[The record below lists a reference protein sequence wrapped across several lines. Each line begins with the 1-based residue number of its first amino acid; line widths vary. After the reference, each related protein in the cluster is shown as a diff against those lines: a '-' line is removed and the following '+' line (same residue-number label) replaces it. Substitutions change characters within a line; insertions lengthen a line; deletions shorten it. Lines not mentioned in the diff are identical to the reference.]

1 MNRGDRREAVFEDD
15 QDRERLLETLT
26 EAYEKTGW
34 QVHVYCLMRN
44 HFHLA
49 LETPQ
54 PNLVVGMKWQLGTYT
69 SRYNRR
75 HKEFGHLFSG
85 RYKALIE
92 WGSEQTSSTFR
103 CGEARGKAEIGKAES
118 RNRNA
123 EDRRHKPEDG
133 GGLSGR
139 VVRALDNWTS
149 PTTLPVGA

>member
-1 MNRGDRREAVFEDD
+1 
-15 QDRERLLETLT
+15 
-26 EAYEKTGW
+26 
-34 QVHVYCLMRN
+34 MRN
-44 HFHLA
+44 HFHLV

-54 PNLVVGMKWQLGTYT
+54 RNMVVGMKWLLGTYT

-118 RNRNA
+118 RNRNS
-123 EDRRHKPEDG
+123 EDRRQKPEDG

-139 VVRALDNWTS
+139 VVRALENWTS

>member
-1 MNRGDRREAVFEDD
+1 
-15 QDRERLLETLT
+15 
-26 EAYEKTGW
+26 
-34 QVHVYCLMRN
+34 MRN
-44 HFHLA
+44 HFHLV

-54 PNLVVGMKWQLGTYT
+54 RNMVVGMKWLLGTYT

-103 CGEARGKAEIGKAES
+103 CGEARGKDEIGKAES
-118 RNRNA
+118 RSQ
-123 EDRRHKPEDG
+123 KPEDG